1 MNNVYQKKFKHVVS
15 ISKKIAIT
23 SNSCPHMFNLIT
35 RVSKFDI
42 EQDDARDQKQ
52 ILRMQRM
59 QDTLDQ
65 NMMEKVVPG
74 HCHYYKRYNFILFG
88 IYFWEGYEVKKS
100 KGKTRMSK

>member
-74 HCHYYKRYNFILFG
+74 HCHYYIKDIILFCLG
-88 IYFWEGYEVKKS
+88 FIFGRVMKSRKVK
-100 KGKTRMSK
+100 GRQEF